1 MQQPGMPVA
10 IVDGVLVPQQGNDV
24 LVVQGTTYQQQQVV
38 QSIPVQTTYQQQ
50 QVQRQQMTR
59 VGNRIDGLVGQQ
71 QFYAILAYPTA
82 GDTNSM
88 VAGGSCCCLCPP
100 PCMIMYSGEIKLGR
114 NEAMRVKYH
123 NGVITM
129 PDACG
134 QRWQTDWDK
143 VTAGTK
149 IISLCCGFEGCCFNC
164 ASDSGK

>member
-10 IVDGVLVPQQGNDV
+10 IVDGVLVPQQGNTV
-24 LVVQGTTYQQQQVV
+24 PVV
-38 QSIPVQTTYQQQ
+38 QSIPVQTTSAYQQ

-88 VAGGSCCCLCPP
+88 VAGGSCCCPCPP
-100 PCMIMYSGEIKLGR
+100 PCMIMCGGEIKLGR

-134 QRWQTDWDK
+134 QRWQPDWDK

-149 IISLCCGFEGCCFNC
+149 IISFCCGFEGCCFSC
-164 ASDSGK
+164 TDDSGK